1 MVLMLQ
7 NFFLH
12 ILKVILKVV
21 VTTLYFL
28 HKDFFQN
35 APICKQFKEF
45 ICSELYERIPTES
58 FSVVGKVGECEL
70 SLIIMPLTVEP
81 TKPRLCHDD
90 SNINLWTKDT
100 PFQLE
105 NLKHVPRMI
114 EKDMKMITCDENS
127 GYDHV
132 ILCKH
137 LKKNTLEYSLEVGFS
152 HTTHCHLTGNHPLTF
167 IKP

>member
-1 MVLMLQ
+1 MLQ
-7 NFFLH
+7 NFFFTH
-12 ILKVILKVV
+12 LKGNFKGCS
-21 VTTLYFL
+21 YNSFFPSQR
-28 HKDFFQN
+28 FFQN
-35 APICKQFKEF
+35 APICKQFKEV

-58 FSVVGKVGECEL
+58 FSRSVVGKVGECEL

-81 TKPRLCHDD
+81 TKPRLCHDN

-132 ILCKH
+132 ILC
-137 LKKNTLEYSLEVGFS
+137 
-152 HTTHCHLTGNHPLTF
+152 THF
-167 IKP
+167 

>member
-58 FSVVGKVGECEL
+58 FSVVGNVGECEL

-132 ILCKH
+132 ILCK
-137 LKKNTLEYSLEVGFS
+137 NF
-152 HTTHCHLTGNHPLTF
+152 
-167 IKP
+167 

>member
-7 NFFLH
+7 NFFFTH
-12 ILKVILKVV
+12 LKGNFKGCSYNSL
-21 VTTLYFL
+21 FPSQR
-28 HKDFFQN
+28 FFQN

-58 FSVVGKVGECEL
+58 FSVVGNVGECEL

-132 ILCKH
+132 ILCK
-137 LKKNTLEYSLEVGFS
+137 NF
-152 HTTHCHLTGNHPLTF
+152 
-167 IKP
+167 

>member
-1 MVLMLQ
+1 MDNDTFSLVKKWIKDGDDVTEF
-7 NFFLH
+7 FFLH

-35 APICKQFKEF
+35 APVCKQFKEF
-45 ICSELYERIPTES
+45 ICSEMYERIPTES

-90 SNINLWTKDT
+90 SNINL
-100 PFQLE
+100 
-105 NLKHVPRMI
+105 
-114 EKDMKMITCDENS
+114 
-127 GYDHV
+127 
-132 ILCKH
+132 
-137 LKKNTLEYSLEVGFS
+137 
-152 HTTHCHLTGNHPLTF
+152 
-167 IKP
+167 